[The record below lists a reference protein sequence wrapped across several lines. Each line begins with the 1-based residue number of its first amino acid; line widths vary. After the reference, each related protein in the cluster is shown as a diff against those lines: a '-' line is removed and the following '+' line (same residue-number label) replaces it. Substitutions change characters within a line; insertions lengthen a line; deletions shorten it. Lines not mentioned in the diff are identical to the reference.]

1 MSGQVLSNNSRMN
14 PPQANLLPPET
25 LGSVTPELILETEG
39 PFDHLLQDRVLQ
51 VLLTA
56 TLVVNLAL
64 FGYLALRF
72 DALPDNIPLHFDV
85 TGLPDRIEAKA
96 SIFGLAIIGL
106 IVFLVNTVLGVL
118 THRRQRAACLLL
130 AVSALLIQILIWFA
144 TLNIIGG
151 LV

>member
-1 MSGQVLSNNSRMN
+1 MNTPQV
-14 PPQANLLPPET
+14 NLLPPET
-25 LGSVTPELILETEG
+25 LETVTPELTLETEG
-39 PFDHLLQDRVLQ
+39 AFDHLVQDRVLQ
-51 VLLTA
+51 FLLAA
-56 TLVVNLAL
+56 TLVVNLTL

-72 DALPDNIPLHFDV
+72 DLLPDNIPLHFDV

-96 SIFGLAIIGL
+96 SIFGLAIIGM

-130 AVSALLIQILIWFA
+130 AVSALLIQILLWFA

>member
-1 MSGQVLSNNSRMN
+1 MN
-14 PPQANLLPPET
+14 PTQANLLPPET
-25 LGSVTPELILETEG
+25 LRPVTPELPLETEG

-51 VLLTA
+51 FLLA
-56 TLVVNLAL
+56 AAFVVNLTL

-72 DALPDNIPLHFDV
+72 DLLPDNLPLHFDV
-85 TGLPDRIEAKA
+85 TGLPDRIEAKV

-106 IVFLVNTVLGVL
+106 IVFLVNTVLGVA

-130 AVSALLIQILIWFA
+130 AVSALLIQILMWVA